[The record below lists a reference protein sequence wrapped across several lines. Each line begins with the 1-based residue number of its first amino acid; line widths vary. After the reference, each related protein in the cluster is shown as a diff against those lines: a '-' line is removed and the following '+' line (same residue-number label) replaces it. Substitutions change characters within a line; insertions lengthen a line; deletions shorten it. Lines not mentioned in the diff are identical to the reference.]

1 MSLQY
6 IPARIVRGHRWY
18 IEFTQ
23 TNPKTNIAKR
33 ERPTYGLNRIKD
45 LVEREKLAAF
55 KVAELNDKLLPGGY
69 PYVETVKYA
78 SIEKAFELAYRAKHS
93 KKKTTNDSYRSLH
106 KLLMTFVHEQNIGNL
121 AIRSFSRTQAYQF
134 MDMVQKRRVSGVTYN
149 KYKTYCTI
157 LFNELKRREYVSE
170 NPFFKIPNMRE
181 EKKARQPFSMY
192 EKRMIL
198 ERAEEISPN
207 LLLPIYLIYYCF
219 IRPKELRNLK
229 IGDLNLKEG
238 IITVRS
244 AISKNGDTEHVTI
257 PKHLIPV
264 IYTHIKNHSYNKYV
278 FGRKLMPTMEGISK
292 NMLNRKHRTVLD
304 SLMNEMETTDKS
316 IYSWKD
322 TGASDMLK
330 RGVDVMQLMKQLR
343 HKDLNTTQRYL
354 TGFGIINERISNIGN
369 IITEV

>member
-6 IPARIVRGHRWY
+6 IPARLVRGHRWY

-23 TNPKTNIAKR
+23 TNPITNEAKR
-33 ERPTYGLNRIKD
+33 ERPTFGLNRIKD
-45 LVEREKLAAF
+45 LVEREKLAAY
-55 KVAELNDKLLPGGY
+55 KVAELNDKLLPAGY
-69 PYVETVKYA
+69 PYSKTTKYA
-78 SIEKAFELAYRAKHS
+78 SIHDAFELAYKAKQS
-93 KKKTTNDSYRSLH
+93 KKKATNDSYRSLH
-106 KLLMTFVHEQNIGNL
+106 KLLMKFVSDEKIGDL
-121 AIRSFSRTQAYQF
+121 AIRSFNRTQAYQF
-134 MDMVQKRRVSGVTYN
+134 MDMVQKRKVSGVTYN

-157 LFNELKRREYVSE
+157 IFNELIRREYVSE

-198 ERAEEISPN
+198 ERAEEIEPQ
-207 LLLPIYLIYYCF
+207 LVLPIYLIYYCF

-244 AISKNGDTEHVTI
+244 NISKNGDTEHVTI
-257 PKHLIPV
+257 PRHLIPLL
-264 IYTHIKNHSYNKYV
+264 YNHIKNHSYNKYV
-278 FGRKLMPTMEGISK
+278 FGQKLMPTMKGISK
-292 NMLNRKHRTVLD
+292 NLLNRRHRIVLD
-304 SLMNEMETTDKS
+304 SLKAEMETNDKS

-369 IITEV
+369 IITEI